1 MTRLMI
7 ALGLVAGL
15 TAAPVLAQD
24 APTIADTDGNGLW
37 SMEELKAAYPSLTE
51 ETFAAMDT
59 SADGQIDQAELDAAM
74 GAKLLM
80 AE

>member
-15 TAAPVLAQD
+15 TAAPVLAQE
-24 APTIADTDGNGLW
+24 ATTIPDIDGNGMW
-37 SMEELKAAYPSLTE
+37 SLDELRLNYPSLTE

-59 SADGQIDQAELDAAM
+59 SADGQVDQAELDVAM
-74 GAKLLM
+74 GANLLV